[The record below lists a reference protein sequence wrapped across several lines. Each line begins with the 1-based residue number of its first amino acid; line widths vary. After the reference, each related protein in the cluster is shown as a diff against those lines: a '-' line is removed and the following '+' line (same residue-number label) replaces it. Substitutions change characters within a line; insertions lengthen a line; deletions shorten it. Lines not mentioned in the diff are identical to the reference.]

1 MDQTRKH
8 QVSLRGASV
17 KEITRDA
24 LLEKV
29 SQERELR
36 NYARRATAAALFIQR
51 VWRRYK
57 VTKAV
62 ALQLQEEW
70 ESLLNRNAGVMT
82 GTWISNAVLRPFLF
96 FTACLSV
103 QRQKIQVR
111 DINCM
116 QKCFRILLESLNST
130 DIKENFCSLAT
141 STLEERRVWAF
152 QTRKLI
158 SLCLFIL
165 SEFNKSH
172 TGCQDIIVL
181 TSLAMRL
188 VVFLT
193 DLKRW
198 KSITADNRQDADIA
212 VKDLICFMGSSKSDT
227 DGRVMLDVHNA
238 AEQYCVFLVTIPW
251 LVQRLP
257 SVLVPALKHK
267 SILSPCFQTI
277 LALADLERENFN

>member
-1 MDQTRKH
+1 M
-8 QVSLRGASV
+8 
-17 KEITRDA
+17 
-24 LLEKV
+24 
-29 SQERELR
+29 
-36 NYARRATAAALFIQR
+36 
-51 VWRRYK
+51 
-57 VTKAV
+57 
-62 ALQLQEEW
+62 
-70 ESLLNRNAGVMT
+70 
-82 GTWISNAVLRPFLF
+82 
-96 FTACLSV
+96 
-103 QRQKIQVR
+103 
-111 DINCM
+111 
-116 QKCFRILLESLNST
+116 
-130 DIKENFCSLAT
+130 AT

-172 TGCQDIIVL
+172 TGGQDIIVL

-193 DLKRW
+193 DLKGW
-198 KSITADNRQDADIA
+198 KSITADNCQDADIA
-212 VKDLICFMGSSKSDT
+212 VKDLICFMGSSKSDIYISIRRYINTLDISFSSQINSIAQTDDKILITASAITLALRPFHVTNSDT
-227 DGRVMLDVHNA
+227 DGRVILDVHNA

-277 LALADLERENFN
+277 LVRLIRFGRKKKSVICISCNDVLMLILIHIALYLSNCCKLICS